1 MNQKII
7 DPAVIAPIS
16 KFEECTHTD
25 RQRNEPIKIVLDIV
39 DSLYVKA
46 KIINAKNKMG
56 VKISGE
62 I

>member
-1 MNQKII
+1 
-7 DPAVIAPIS
+7 VIAPIS

-25 RQRNEPIKIVLDIV
+25 RQRNEPIKIPLDIV

-56 VKISGE
+56 VNISGE